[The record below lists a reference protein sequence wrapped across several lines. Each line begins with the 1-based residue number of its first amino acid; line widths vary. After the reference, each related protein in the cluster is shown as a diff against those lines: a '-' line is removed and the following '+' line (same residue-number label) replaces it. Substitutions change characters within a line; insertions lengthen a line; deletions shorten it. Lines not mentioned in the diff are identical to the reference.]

1 MLQTVDRLEKI
12 LAQIIAFDRLFLLK
26 RLDAYRW
33 NLWGVAHLICGY
45 CSDDSFDDFRHWLIS
60 QGRQA
65 FERVLQNPEAVID
78 LLESQ
83 GQMALIK
90 ANPAACVQCESLP
103 YASYDAYKALAG
115 EDMPSLDIDS
125 IIDIFPRKPAGKC
138 WNEDDLPTTFPS
150 IAKMFCHL
158 ITNKTGDDA

>member
-1 MLQTVDRLEKI
+1 MHQTVDRLEKI

-45 CSDDSFDDFRHWLIS
+45 CRDDSFDDFRRWLIS
-60 QGRQA
+60 QGRQT

-83 GQMALIK
+83 GQMARIK
-90 ANPAACVQCESLP
+90 ANPAAYVQCESLP
-103 YASYDAYKALAG
+103 YASDDAYESLTG

-125 IIDIFPRKPAGKC
+125 IIEGFSREPLEEC
-138 WNEDDLPTTFPS
+138 WNEDDLPTTFS
-150 IAKMFCHL
+150 KVAKMFCHP
-158 ITNKTGDDA
+158 IMNKMGK